1 MRSKRSKR
9 SKRNLLTITLVLA
22 LALAIVP
29 LPAAIAA
36 YRPDWVP
43 LVLIFWA
50 LMAPERVGLLTAF
63 ALGLAL
69 DTLSGALLGQHALAM
84 VTVVYLAVRFHLRIR
99 VFPVWQ
105 LSVCV
110 IFLLGLYEFIL
121 FWIDGVAGRSVPTI
135 ERWAPVV
142 SGALVWPLI
151 LGYLASV
158 RRDTQTRV

>member
-1 MRSKRSKR
+1 MRERR
-9 SKRNLLTITLVLA
+9 GRRHLLLISLLSALV
-22 LALAIVP
+22 LAIVP
-29 LPAAIAA
+29 LPAVVAA

-43 LVLIFWA
+43 MVLIFWG

-63 ALGLAL
+63 AMGLAL

-84 VTVVYLAVRFHLRIR
+84 VTVVYLSMRFHLQIR

-105 LSVCV
+105 LSMAV
-110 IFLLGLYEFIL
+110 FLLLAIYEFML
-121 FWIDGVAGRSVPTI
+121 FWIDGIAGRSVPII

-142 SGALVWPLI
+142 SGALVWPLV

-158 RRDTQTRV
+158 RHDTQTRI